1 MHDHATTSSN
11 DLYPPKPKRN
21 VGKITFNY
29 AGNIYFNSLPNCVKS
44 ATSVSSFKD
53 MMIKYFIF

>member
-29 AGNIYFNSLPNCVKS
+29 AGTISLPNCVKS